1 MNSKSSSSLKYSLA
15 AAWPGDP
22 EPDAE
27 DLAEDED
34 FDGTEDLPGWK
45 NRTKAKH
52 RATQKSTH
60 KPRKDGLS

>member
-27 DLAEDED
+27 DLADED
-34 FDGTEDLPGWK
+34 DMGTEDLPGWNLK
-45 NRTKAKH
+45 TKAKH
-52 RATQKSTH
+52 RATQKSTR